1 MEKQEMRGKDEKL
14 LGQGKEIV
22 GILTGDTALELEGD
36 RQQAEGA
43 THEKLEKAHRRVQ
56 EFIDG
61 VAGAIR
67 KWDGQPPARRE
78 VRSRGRRE
86 RNLP

>member
-1 MEKQEMRGKDEKL
+1 MRQQEARGKEKKI

-43 THEKLEKAHRRVQ
+43 AQEKLGK
-56 EFIDG
+56 
-61 VAGAIR
+61 
-67 KWDGQPPARRE
+67 ARRKVSDLLAE
-78 VRSRGRRE
+78 ATKATRK
-86 RNLP
+86 

>member
-1 MEKQEMRGKDEKL
+1 MRQQEARGKEKKT

-43 THEKLEKAHRRVQ
+43 AQEKLGKARRRVSDLLA
-56 EFIDG
+56 E
-61 VAGAIR
+61 VTMATR
-67 KWDGQPPARRE
+67 K
-78 VRSRGRRE
+78 
-86 RNLP
+86 

>member
-1 MEKQEMRGKDEKL
+1 MRQQEARGKEKKI

-43 THEKLEKAHRRVQ
+43 AQEKLGK
-56 EFIDG
+56 
-61 VAGAIR
+61 
-67 KWDGQPPARRE
+67 ARRKVSDLLAE
-78 VRSRGRRE
+78 ATNATRKYSGSGPRDRPPGRQG
-86 RNLP
+86 

>member
-1 MEKQEMRGKDEKL
+1 MRRQEARGKEKKL

-43 THEKLEKAHRRVQ
+43 AQEKLGK
-56 EFIDG
+56 
-61 VAGAIR
+61 
-67 KWDGQPPARRE
+67 ARRE
-78 VRSRGRRE
+78 LGDAVKRVAMVTKG
-86 RNLP
+86 

>member
-1 MEKQEMRGKDEKL
+1 MTKQEARGKEKKL

-43 THEKLEKAHRRVQ
+43 AQEKLAK
-56 EFIDG
+56 
-61 VAGAIR
+61 
-67 KWDGQPPARRE
+67 ARRK
-78 VRSRGRRE
+78 VGDLVCKITKATE
-86 RNLP
+86 R